1 MHSESI
7 TGAGFIR
14 TDISRCHRL
23 VAWSAFPGAQ
33 SRPRDHAAQVGV
45 ASDFWFAGVALLIL
59 VKSCDRRKS
68 VTVGGVGWPEGVSP
82 SGSHRSGRNS
92 LPLPGSCHPGH
103 PAVGGMLTQAQWAKN
118 RGCL

>member
-68 VTVGGVGWPEGVSP
+68 VTAGGAE
-82 SGSHRSGRNS
+82 
-92 LPLPGSCHPGH
+92 L
-103 PAVGGMLTQAQWAKN
+103 KD
-118 RGCL
+118 